1 MTKQCR
7 QCSKSFKLEQWDLD
21 FYQRI
26 AVPQPSLC
34 PDCRQ
39 QRRLTYRNERKLYQD
54 QCDLCQRQMISLYST
69 DSPYTVYCQDCWWS
83 DRWNPLDYA
92 RDYNP
97 TRSFFEQW
105 HELQLAV
112 PRIALFNLHSTNSE
126 YTNHSVR
133 NKNCYMGVAMGECE
147 DSLYGHWV
155 LKSKNCVD
163 NLYCEQCELC
173 YECSYCRN
181 CFQTFW
187 SQYCEAANDCLFCF
201 ECSDIQNC
209 LGCVQLQ
216 HKQYYILNRPASA
229 EEFADTKQ
237 KLLTHPEFRA
247 KFIVQ
252 WEALKFKAPR
262 RFDLQIHCEQ
272 STGNDLY
279 HCRNAK
285 FCFNCRNLDNAKYMF
300 DLGDNKDSMDAY
312 EHGWL
317 VPSELIYEAHAGM
330 AGYNLKF
337 CNICADSRDLQ
348 YCDCCFQGS
357 SNLFGCIGLKKSQ
370 YCILN
375 KPYSEME
382 YHQLEKKIIEQM
394 RTAGEYGEFF
404 PIRYA
409 PFAYNESAAPE
420 YFPCTPEQ
428 VTALGGRWQVE
439 DRKQYKVQ
447 TYRVLSDSTL
457 VSDDILQAL
466 LACTQCQKNYRINQ
480 AELKF
485 YRQTGVPIPDRC
497 SDCRHL
503 NRMQLRNPRQL
514 WQRQCM
520 CTQTDHAHHG
530 RCSVEFETTFSPER
544 KELVYCEQCYQ
555 KEVY

>member
-1 MTKQCR
+1 
-7 QCSKSFKLEQWDLD
+7 
-21 FYQRI
+21 
-26 AVPQPSLC
+26 
-34 PDCRQ
+34 
-39 QRRLTYRNERKLYQD
+39 
-54 QCDLCQRQMISLYST
+54 
-69 DSPYTVYCQDCWWS
+69 
-83 DRWNPLDYA
+83 
-92 RDYNP
+92 
-97 TRSFFEQW
+97 
-105 HELQLAV
+105 
-112 PRIALFNLHSTNSE
+112 
-126 YTNHSVR
+126 
-133 NKNCYMGVAMGECE
+133 
-147 DSLYGHWV
+147 
-155 LKSKNCVD
+155 
-163 NLYCEQCELC
+163 
-173 YECSYCRN
+173 
-181 CFQTFW
+181 
-187 SQYCEAANDCLFCF
+187 
-201 ECSDIQNC
+201 
-209 LGCVQLQ
+209 
-216 HKQYYILNRPASA
+216 
-229 EEFADTKQ
+229 
-237 KLLTHPEFRA
+237 
-247 KFIVQ
+247 
-252 WEALKFKAPR
+252 
-262 RFDLQIHCEQ
+262 
-272 STGNDLY
+272 
-279 HCRNAK
+279 
-285 FCFNCRNLDNAKYMF
+285 
-300 DLGDNKDSMDAY
+300 
-312 EHGWL
+312 

-466 LACTQCQKNYRINQ
+466 LACQHCQRNYRLTQ
-480 AELKF
+480 AELAF
-485 YRQTGVPIPDRC
+485 YRRTGVPIPQWC
-497 SDCRHL
+497 PDCRHL
-503 NRMQLRNPRQL
+503 QRMQLRNPRQL